1 MTTLTVQV
9 DNEENA
15 ALLKKMLKALSFA
28 EDVDVNTQHSYL
40 AEEPRGTY
48 KKVKKTLD
56 NTDEEVF
63 RDINDPSKW
72 QRDLRDEWERNS

>member
-15 ALLKKMLKALSFA
+15 ALLKKMLKALSFV
-28 EDVDVNTQHSYL
+28 EDVNFNTQHSYL

-48 KKVKKTLD
+48 KKVKEVLD
-56 NTDEEVF
+56 NTDNEVF
-63 RDINDPSKW
+63 RDIDDPSKW
-72 QRDLRDEWERNS
+72 QSDLRDEWERNS